1 MKISI
6 VIATYYRQDG
16 KTSEYLRRALDSIFN
31 QTHQDFKIYLIG
43 DRYEESEEIEEIVS
57 LYDNEK
63 LYFKNLDVAKE
74 RDFHQNKYALWS
86 YGGVNAANVGIDISL
101 SEGNEYICRIDHDD
115 HWTPNH
121 LEMINK
127 CIEETGSVWMCT
139 KSAYVNN
146 RTLPNM
152 RTTALFIDFLPSHG
166 TLIHSSVCMNFA
178 KLPFRYRD
186 IYGETGQIGLP
197 ADADLWHRCRSHIQN
212 NGFKSTFINQ
222 LTCIHSEEGY
232 ARG

>member
-115 HWTPNH
+115 YWTPNH

-139 KSAYVNN
+139 KSSYVNN

-152 RTTALFIDFLPSHG
+152 RTTALFIDFLPFQ
-166 TLIHSSVCMNFA
+166 LISVFDA
-178 KLPFRYRD
+178 KLILFNY
-186 IYGETGQIGLP
+186 LP
-197 ADADLWHRCRSHIQN
+197 IDSSIA
-212 NGFKSTFINQ
+212 TVIND
-222 LTCIHSEEGY
+222 
-232 ARG
+232 